1 MAPSRFPRPI
11 RLALYA
17 LASAILLLL
26 CVLPPDKLPDP
37 GTGDKPEHAIAWLIL
52 TLTGYVLAPNRR
64 WAIPAYALAYGLFIE
79 ILQATLGFGRQGD
92 WLDFVVDAGGVAAA
106 VLTYLAFRR
115 WQGREAPLLGRRGG
129 GA

>member
-1 MAPSRFPRPI
+1 MSPHRFPRPI

-37 GTGDKPEHAIAWLIL
+37 GTGDKPEHAIAWFIL

-64 WAIPAYALAYGLFIE
+64 WAIPAYALGFGLFIE
-79 ILQATLGFGRQGD
+79 ILQATMGFGRHGD
-92 WLDFVVDAGGVAAA
+92 WRDFVVDAAGVAAA
-106 VLTYLAFRR
+106 VLAFVAHRR
-115 WQGREAPLLGRRGG
+115 WRPA
-129 GA
+129 